1 MGVKSAERVLE
12 IFNTLAENQAGLTC
26 KEISQKL
33 GYATSSTFELLK
45 TLVENGY
52 LRVNDNKK
60 YFLGAMLIRLGNVVD
75 ENLDF
80 KNIIKPHL
88 VELMNIL
95 LETIFLGML
104 SKNSIIYVDKV
115 RSNQT
120 VATNAN
126 VGSLKPLYCTG
137 LGKVILAYMDDD
149 RLNEILD
156 EIEFVKYTQNTI
168 LEKDKFKEKL
178 REYRRLGYAID
189 DEEIEEGLWCLAVPI
204 YNSKGEVNLAISVS
218 GPKERMLAKKEL
230 IKSTMLKKSK
240 EISQLLG
247 YIK

>member
-12 IFNTLAENQAGLTC
+12 IFNTLAENTQGLTC

-33 GYATSSTFELLK
+33 GYAASSTFELLK

-52 LRVNDNKK
+52 LQMNENKK
-60 YFLGAMLIRLGNVVD
+60 YFLGAMLIRLGNIVND
-75 ENLDF
+75 NLDL

-88 VELMNIL
+88 IELMNIL

-104 SKNSIIYVDKV
+104 SKNSIIYIDKV

-137 LGKVILAYMDDD
+137 LGKIILAFMKEEK
-149 RLNEILD
+149 LHEVLE
-156 EIEFVKYTQNTI
+156 EIEFKKYTQNTI
-168 LEKDKFKEKL
+168 SGKEEFIEKL
-178 REYRRLGYAID
+178 KEYKNQGYAID

-204 YNSKGEVNLAISVS
+204 YDSKGEVNLAISVS

-230 IKSTMLKKSK
+230 ITETMLKKSK

>member
-12 IFNTLAENQAGLTC
+12 IFNTLAENTQGLTC

-33 GYATSSTFELLK
+33 GYAASSTFELLK

-52 LRVNDNKK
+52 LQMNENKK
-60 YFLGAMLIRLGNVVD
+60 YFLGAMLIRLGNIVND
-75 ENLDF
+75 NLDL

-104 SKNSIIYVDKV
+104 SKNSIIYIDKV

-137 LGKVILAYMDDD
+137 LGKIILAFMKEEK
-149 RLNEILD
+149 LHEVLE
-156 EIEFVKYTQNTI
+156 EIEFKKYTQNTI
-168 LEKDKFKEKL
+168 SGKEKFIEKL
-178 REYRRLGYAID
+178 KEYKNQGYAID

-204 YNSKGEVNLAISVS
+204 YDSKGEVNLAISVS

-230 IKSTMLKKSK
+230 ITETMLKKSK